1 MRILSASIITF
12 LSLLSFIGRSQETA
26 PQMPVDEET
35 KLITYKEVVTVEG
48 MKPDLFNRAIE
59 WINKTYKNPADVTK
73 VRNPETGLIELIH
86 RIEINYDDKGVTRP
100 GGIVDYLLRIELKDG
115 RYRYTFTNFNFKQ
128 TSRVPIEKW
137 LDKTDKAYSPLM
149 DKYLFQVDK
158 STKELIESLKKGM
171 MPPVKKKADQW

>member
-1 MRILSASIITF
+1 MRITAQTIIILFSLFSI
-12 LSLLSFIGRSQETA
+12 SSRAQETA
-26 PQMPVDEET
+26 PKMPVDEET
-35 KLITYKEVVTVEG
+35 KLITYKEVVNIEG
-48 MKPDLFNRAIE
+48 TKQELFNRAIE

-86 RIEINYDDKGVTRP
+86 RIEINYEDKGVSRP
-100 GGIVDYLLRIELKDG
+100 GGLVDYLLRIELKEG

-149 DKYLFQVDK
+149 ENYLFQVDK
-158 STKELIESLKKGM
+158 STHDLIESLKKGM
-171 MPPVKKKADQW
+171 QPPVKKKADEW